1 VWRYIATWK
10 RPATVTYLTSNHSF
24 LENFIDTNGYTGR
37 RVQYGNQWARNAN
50 GTWSEVTTGRLTG
63 DATVT
68 NAQRMDYAGGLE
80 NGRFYLRNGGFFAD
94 YVPVNQNFTRP
105 ATGQQPTVDVNSLP
119 Q

>member
-1 VWRYIATWK
+1 MRTE
-10 RPATVTYLTSNHSF
+10 R
-24 LENFIDTNGYTGR
+24 GR
-37 RVQYGNQWARNAN
+37 
-50 GTWSEVTTGRLTG
+50 SDHGRLTG